1 MRAMPLKLAFSK
13 NPPNNGGPML
23 RKVVSAAATVLVAA
37 SLIWAAN
44 DPWKSKPYDQ
54 WDDKDI
60 HRIFNDSPWS
70 KVVQITS
77 SSPSTAP
84 SDSGMPAA
92 SSSAGS
98 SQPARGM
105 GGGGQY
111 PQSPQSSGGY
121 PSSQPSPA
129 AATPFVVRWV
139 SSRTIRE
146 AAIRSAVLKG
156 QLKPEDASK
165 DLQQPVDMYQV
176 LVAGPNMK
184 AFQSADE
191 GNLKNSTFL
200 ETKRT
205 KEKLT
210 PSDIKIQRGADGSIE
225 SVVFLFPKKASSGEP
240 TITPNEKGADF
251 ATSVGG
257 VKINTSFDFSKMEDT
272 QGRDL

>member
-1 MRAMPLKLAFSK
+1 MV
-13 NPPNNGGPML
+13 
-23 RKVVSAAATVLVAA
+23 RKVIFSAATILVAA

-70 KVVQITS
+70 KVVQITT
-77 SSPSTAP
+77 SSPSSAP
-84 SDSGMPAA
+84 SDSGVPAA

-98 SQPARGM
+98 SQATRGT

-111 PQSPQSSGGY
+111 PQSSGGY
-121 PSSQPSPA
+121 PSSQPSSA
-129 AATPFVVRWV
+129 AATPFVVRWT

-191 GNLKNSTFL
+191 STLKNSTVL

-210 PSDIKIQRGADGSIE
+210 PSDVKIQHNPDGSIE
-225 SVVFLFPKKASSGEP
+225 SVIFLFPKKASSGEP
-240 TITPNEKGADF
+240 TIPPNEKGADF

-257 VKINTSFDFSKMEDT
+257 MKINTSFDFSKMEDA

>member
-1 MRAMPLKLAFSK
+1 MF
-13 NPPNNGGPML
+13 
-23 RKVVSAAATVLVAA
+23 RKAVLSAATVLVAA

-70 KVVQITS
+70 KVVQIGT
-77 SSPSTAP
+77 SSPSPGVPAET
-84 SDSGMPAA
+84 SAA
-92 SSSAGS
+92 SSG
-98 SQPARGM
+98 QPTRGM

-111 PQSPQSSGGY
+111 G
-121 PSSQPSPA
+121 QPSAPA
-129 AATPFVVRWV
+129 QTPQPTSTSETPFVVRWV

-146 AAIRSAVLKG
+146 AAVRNAILKG

-165 DLQQPVDMYQV
+165 DLAQPVDMYQV

-184 AFQSADE
+184 PFQSADE
-191 GNLKNSTFL
+191 SALKNSAVL

-205 KEKLT
+205 KQRLA
-210 PSDIKIQRGADGSIE
+210 PSDVKIQHGADGSIE
-225 SVVFLFPKKASSGEP
+225 SVVFLFSKKAASGEP

-251 ATSVGG
+251 VATPSG
-257 VKINTSFDFSKMEDT
+257 VKISASFDFSKMEDT

>member
-1 MRAMPLKLAFSK
+1 MV
-13 NPPNNGGPML
+13 
-23 RKVVSAAATVLVAA
+23 RKIIYSVATVLVAA

-70 KVVQITS
+70 KVVQIGS
-77 SSPSTAP
+77 SSPAASA
-84 SDSGMPAA
+84 MPADTSAA
-92 SSSAGS
+92 SPGQQS
-98 SQPARGM
+98 RGM

-111 PQSPQSSGGY
+111 GQPAVPPQTPQ
-121 PSSQPSPA
+121 PSSTGE
-129 AATPFVVRWV
+129 TPFVVRWV

-146 AAIRSAVLKG
+146 AAVRNAILKG

-165 DLQQPVDMYQV
+165 DLAQPVDMYQV

-191 GNLKNSTFL
+191 DAIKKSAVL
-200 ETKRT
+200 ELKRT
-205 KEKLT
+205 KEKLA
-210 PSDIKIQRGADGSIE
+210 PSDVKIEHKADGSIE
-225 SVVFLFPKKASSGEP
+225 SIVFLFPKKAANGESAIP
-240 TITPNEKGADF
+240 ANEKGAEF
-251 ATSVGG
+251 STSLSGA
-257 VKINTSFDFSKMEDT
+257 KINASFDFSKMEDS

>member
-1 MRAMPLKLAFSK
+1 MF
-13 NPPNNGGPML
+13 
-23 RKVVSAAATVLVAA
+23 RKVVLSAATVLVAA

-70 KVVQITS
+70 KVVQIGT
-77 SSPSTAP
+77 SSPSP
-84 SDSGMPAA
+84 SGMPADTSAA
-92 SSSAGS
+92 SSSG
-98 SQPARGM
+98 QQTHGM

-111 PQSPQSSGGY
+111 GQ
-121 PSSQPSPA
+121 PSAPAQTSQPSSTGE
-129 AATPFVVRWV
+129 TPFVVRWV

-146 AAIRSAVLKG
+146 AAIRNAILKG

-165 DLQQPVDMYQV
+165 DLAQPVDMYQV

-184 AFQSADE
+184 PFQSADE
-191 GNLKNSTFL
+191 SALKNNAVL

-205 KEKLT
+205 KQRLT
-210 PSDIKIQRGADGSIE
+210 PSDVKIQRGADGSIE
-225 SVVFLFPKKASSGEP
+225 SVVFWFSKKAASGEP

-251 ATSVGG
+251 VATPSGM
-257 VKINTSFDFSKMEDT
+257 KISASFDFSKMEDT

>member
-1 MRAMPLKLAFSK
+1 MV
-13 NPPNNGGPML
+13 
-23 RKVVSAAATVLVAA
+23 RKIIYSVATVLVAA

-44 DPWKSKPYDQ
+44 DPWKSKPYEQ

-70 KVVQITS
+70 KVVQIGS
-77 SSPSTAP
+77 SSPSP
-84 SDSGMPAA
+84 SGIPADTSAA
-92 SSSAGS
+92 SSSG
-98 SQPARGM
+98 QQTRGM

-111 PQSPQSSGGY
+111 
-121 PSSQPSPA
+121 SQPSAPA
-129 AATPFVVRWV
+129 QTPQPSSTGETPFVVRWV

-146 AAIRSAVLKG
+146 AAIRNAILKG

-165 DLQQPVDMYQV
+165 DLAQPVDMYQV

-184 AFQSADE
+184 PFQSADE
-191 GNLKNSTFL
+191 SALKNNTLL

-210 PSDIKIQRGADGSIE
+210 PSDVKIQRNPDGSIE
-225 SVVFLFPKKASSGEP
+225 SVVFLFPKKTANGEP
-240 TITPNEKGADF
+240 TIPPNEKGAEF
-251 ATSVGG
+251 TAALNGT
-257 VKINTSFDFSKMEDT
+257 KINVSFDFSKMEDS